1 MRAKN
6 NQRNDHRV
14 TRTGSRVYK
23 LVSPEKIPILVAG
36 AGSWGTA
43 LAIVLARNG
52 NPVFLWGHDPAHI
65 DQLLQNRSNET
76 YLPGITFPDG
86 LHPVSDLPASLE
98 KPSDI
103 IIAVPCSGLA
113 DVLKQMVSS
122 SVKKFNICL
131 ACKGL
136 ATGGQL
142 LNHQAVNEYLHD
154 RASTAVLSG
163 PSFAAEVARGLPTAV
178 TIASS
183 DKTTA
188 EYFAS
193 CFHNEVFRI
202 YTHNDVI
209 GVQVGG
215 AVKNV
220 MAIAAGIA
228 DGLGF
233 GANTR
238 AALITRGLAEI
249 MRLGVALGG
258 KPETF
263 MGLAGLGDL
272 VLTCT
277 DDQSRNRRLGLL
289 LARGKSLD
297 AALKEI
303 GQTVEGV
310 RTVNNV
316 IKLSTNHQIEMP
328 ISEQVYN
335 VLNKDLPP
343 IEAVQA
349 LLARDPKP
357 E

>member
-1 MRAKN
+1 LANPQK
-6 NQRNDHRV
+6 H
-14 TRTGSRVYK
+14 S
-23 LVSPEKIPILVAG
+23 ILVAG

-52 NPVFLWGHDPAHI
+52 HIVSLWDINTDHI
-65 DQLLQNRSNET
+65 YKLQQNRTNET
-76 YLPGITFPDG
+76 YLPGIAFPEG
-86 LHPVSDLPASLE
+86 LNPVSDLSASLVHL
-98 KPSDI
+98 SDV
-103 IIAVPCSGLA
+103 IIAVPCNGLE

-122 SVKKFNICL
+122 PVKKFNICL

-136 ATGGQL
+136 ASGGQL
-142 LNHQAVNEYLHD
+142 LNHQVVNEYLHE

-183 DKTTA
+183 DKSTA

-193 CFHNEVFRI
+193 CFHNEIFRI

-209 GVQVGG
+209 GAQVGG
-215 AVKNV
+215 AIKNV

-289 LARGKSLD
+289 LAQGKDLET
-297 AALKEI
+297 ALEII

-310 RTVNNV
+310 RTAKDVMN
-316 IKLSTNHQIEMP
+316 LSTNHQIEMP

-335 VLNKDLPP
+335 VLNNNLPP
-343 IEAVQA
+343 VDAVRS

-357 E
+357 ELQ

>member
-1 MRAKN
+1 MVN
-6 NQRNDHRV
+6 SGN
-14 TRTGSRVYK
+14 
-23 LVSPEKIPILVAG
+23 PILVAG

-52 NPVFLWGHDPAHI
+52 KPVSLWDIDTDHI
-65 DQLLQNRSNET
+65 KQLQQNKSNET
-76 YLPGITFPDG
+76 YLPGIAFPEG
-86 LHPVSDLPASLE
+86 LNPVGNLTESLE
-98 KPSDI
+98 KLNDV
-103 IIAVPCSGLA
+103 IIAVPCSGLES
-113 DVLKQMVSS
+113 VLKQLVSS
-122 SVKKFNICL
+122 PAKKFNICL

-136 ATGGQL
+136 ASGGQL

-163 PSFAAEVARGLPTAV
+163 PSFASEVARGLPTAV

-183 DKTTA
+183 DQTTA

-209 GVQVGG
+209 GAQVGG

-289 LARGKSLD
+289 LARGKPLD
-297 AALKEI
+297 AVLQEI

-310 RTVNNV
+310 RTVNDV
-316 IKLSTNHQIEMP
+316 IKLSTAHQIEMP

-335 VLNKDLPP
+335 VLNKNLPP
-343 IEAVQA
+343 VDAVRT

-357 E
+357 EL

>member
-1 MRAKN
+1 VLQINEQAKMVN
-6 NQRNDHRV
+6 SGN
-14 TRTGSRVYK
+14 
-23 LVSPEKIPILVAG
+23 PILVAG

-43 LAIVLARNG
+43 LAIILARNG
-52 NPVFLWGHDPAHI
+52 NAVSLWDINIDHI
-65 DQLLQNRSNET
+65 IQLQKHKSNET
-76 YLPGITFPDG
+76 HLPGITFPESLIPVVNLTEAIEK
-86 LHPVSDLPASLE
+86 LHDV
-98 KPSDI
+98 
-103 IIAVPCSGLA
+103 IIAVPCSGLES
-113 DVLKQMVSS
+113 VLKQMVSS
-122 SVKKFNICL
+122 PVKKFNICL

-136 ATGGQL
+136 ASGGQL
-142 LNHQAVNEYLHD
+142 LNNQVVSEYLQE

-163 PSFAAEVARGLPTAV
+163 PSFASEVARGLPTAV

-183 DKTTA
+183 EKTTA

-249 MRLGVALGG
+249 IRLGVALGG
-258 KPETF
+258 RPETF

-289 LARGKSLD
+289 LAQGKDLD
-297 AALKEI
+297 TVLEII

-310 RTVNNV
+310 QTAKDVM
-316 IKLSTNHQIEMP
+316 KLSTNHQIDMP
-328 ISEQVYN
+328 ISEQVFN
-335 VLNKDLPP
+335 VLNKNQSPVD
-343 IEAVQA
+343 AVHA
-349 LLARDPKP
+349 LLARDPKQ
-357 E
+357 ELQ